1 MTKLSEFFIK
11 NNFCYISNAIFV
23 IFLLQGWSMKGETDE
38 EAKPYINAALDT
50 SKKATNV
57 P

>member
-1 MTKLSEFFIK
+1 MNSLSK
-11 NNFCYISNAIFV
+11 TIFV
-23 IFLLQGWSMKGETDE
+23 IFLMQYLPGMLQGWSMKGETDE

>member
-1 MTKLSEFFIK
+1 MDSLLNTIVLIFIIQ
-11 NNFCYISNAIFV
+11 YLPGI
-23 IFLLQGWSMKGETDE
+23 LQDWSMKPEPDE